1 MQRTALRRGLKV
13 PCPGGDTLEN
23 RTRRKAWRTTQ
34 GERIFMR
41 MAMVGLGK
49 MGGNMAR
56 RLCRGGIE
64 VVGYNRSPEIVRT
77 LASEEGLIPA
87 ASLAEVVDKLSAPRV
102 VWLMLPAGEATEQA
116 IHELIPMLAPGDV
129 IVDGGNSNF
138 HDGERRGALCAQH
151 DIGFMDAGTSGGVW
165 GLANGYCLMVGGAP
179 EVVAH
184 VIPALKVLA
193 PAADRGWAH
202 VGPVG
207 AGHFTK
213 MIHNGIEYG
222 MMQAFA
228 EGFALLRGKEA
239 FNLDLAQ
246 IAELWRHSSVVRSW
260 LLDLSAEALK
270 QDQKLEGIAPY
281 VADSGEGRWTVEE
294 SIAQGVPAPVLTLA
308 LQMRFTSQDKEGYPY
323 RLLSMMRNAFGGH
336 AVKKAGE

>member
-1 MQRTALRRGLKV
+1 
-13 PCPGGDTLEN
+13 
-23 RTRRKAWRTTQ
+23 
-34 GERIFMR
+34 MR

-64 VVGYNRSPEIVRT
+64 VVGYNRSQGIVQT
-77 LASEEGLIPA
+77 LTKEEGMIPA
-87 ASLAEVVDKLSAPRV
+87 VSLAEVVGHMSSPRV
-102 VWLMLPAGEATEQA
+102 VWLMLPAGEPTEQA
-116 IHELIPMLAPGDV
+116 IHELIPMLAKGDV

-138 HDGERRGALCAQH
+138 HESERRGKLCAEH
-151 DIGFMDAGTSGGVW
+151 HIGFMDAGTSGGIW
-165 GLANGYCLMVGGAP
+165 GLANGYCLMVGGDA
-179 EVVAH
+179 EVVKH
-184 VIPALKVLA
+184 VEPALKVLA
-193 PAADRGWAH
+193 PAPDHGWAH
-202 VGPVG
+202 VGPIG

-228 EGFALLRGKEA
+228 EGFALLRGKEE

-270 QDQKLEGIAPY
+270 HDQKLEDVAPY

-294 SIAQGVPAPVLTLA
+294 SIAQGVPTPVLTLA

-336 AVKKAGE
+336 AVKKSGE

>member
-1 MQRTALRRGLKV
+1 M
-13 PCPGGDTLEN
+13 
-23 RTRRKAWRTTQ
+23 
-34 GERIFMR
+34 RI
-41 MAMVGLGK
+41 AMVGLGK

-56 RLCRGGIE
+56 RLCRGGVE
-64 VVGYNRSPEIVRT
+64 VIGYNRSPDIVRT
-77 LASEEGLIPA
+77 LVAEDGMIA
-87 ASLAEVVDKLSAPRV
+87 ATSLADVVSKLQAPRV
-102 VWLMLPAGEATEQA
+102 VWLMLPAGETTEQA
-116 IHELIPMLAPGDV
+116 ISELIPMLAKGDV

-138 HDGERRGALCAQH
+138 HDGERRGKLCAGH
-151 DIGFMDAGTSGGVW
+151 GIGFMDAGTSGGVW
-165 GLANGYCLMVGGAP
+165 GLANGYCLMVGGEP
-179 EVVAH
+179 EVVKH
-184 VIPALKVLA
+184 VIPFLKVLA
-193 PAADRGWAH
+193 PATDRGWAH

-228 EGFALLRGKEA
+228 EGFALLRGKKE
-239 FNLDLAQ
+239 FDLDLAQ

-270 QDQKLEGIAPY
+270 HDQKLEGIAPY
-281 VADSGEGRWTVEE
+281 VADSGEGRWTVQE
-294 SIAQGVPAPVLTLA
+294 SIEQGVPTPVLTLA
-308 LQMRFTSQDKEGYPY
+308 LQMRFASQDKEGYPY